1 MSTDAMTEIE
11 RINVLLP
18 TELFAGSKDWRVG
31 SIADRVDW
39 LLTMYSSAKE
49 EVERLQSALEAQP
62 QQEPVA
68 WMQLDEV
75 HLSLWED
82 GYHTIPLY
90 TSPPAQ
96 EFVCSTGLCHYR
108 KPLTDEKISDLW
120 CKVSNTDFVTA
131 DTHVFAQAIEAKLK
145 EKNT

>member
-1 MSTDAMTEIE
+1 MSTEAMTEIE

-108 KPLTDEKISDLW
+108 KPLTDEQ
-120 CKVSNTDFVTA
+120 VSAIWKAVPNQALYEAVI
-131 DTHVFAQAIEAKLK
+131 VFARAIEAAHKIK
-145 EKNT
+145 GDT